1 MALQVMGKV
10 EPKDIKLDL
19 GGERA
24 SGKGCGLADD
34 SVEGASG
41 GRADDQEG
49 LGEVQTG
56 EDSRFG
62 IPKPCNLGVLDQG
75 AVGKLRAFGGS

>member
-1 MALQVMGKV
+1 MG
-10 EPKDIKLDL
+10 
-19 GGERA
+19 
-24 SGKGCGLADD
+24 
-34 SVEGASG
+34 GASD

-56 EDSRFG
+56 EDSRLG
-62 IPKPCNLGVLDQG
+62 IPEPCNLGVLDQG